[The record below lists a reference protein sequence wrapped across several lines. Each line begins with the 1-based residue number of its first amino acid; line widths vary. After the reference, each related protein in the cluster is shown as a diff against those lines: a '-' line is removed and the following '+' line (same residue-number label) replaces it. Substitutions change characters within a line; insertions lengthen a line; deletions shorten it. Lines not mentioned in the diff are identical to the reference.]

1 MCVGQQR
8 SVVLN
13 QWEFRAGSTGRIPEI
28 IGKHWESGKSQWES
42 LENTLGK
49 KRAMADIMEKNQ
61 HQRCFASWPDGKYSC
76 YLQYLFIAF
85 SKWIYG
91 NYMETIWK
99 LMEAPLFVDLF

>member
-49 KRAMADIMEKNQ
+49 KK
-61 HQRCFASWPDGKYSC
+61 G
-76 YLQYLFIAF
+76 
-85 SKWIYG
+85 YG
-91 NYMETIWK
+91 
-99 LMEAPLFVDLF
+99 